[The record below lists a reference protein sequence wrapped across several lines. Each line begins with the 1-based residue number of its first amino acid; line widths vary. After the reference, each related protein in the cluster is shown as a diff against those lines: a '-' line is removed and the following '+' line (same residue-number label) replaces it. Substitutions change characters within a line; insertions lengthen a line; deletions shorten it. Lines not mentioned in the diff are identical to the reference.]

1 MSAVPPA
8 HHLARIAPPCAA
20 AETYRVLGVDPAS
33 VTTLETYLQDYFTA
47 ILKKLKEVGASS
59 KQTNFYV

>member
-1 MSAVPPA
+1 M
-8 HHLARIAPPCAA
+8 
-20 AETYRVLGVDPAS
+20 LGVDPAS
-33 VTTLETYLQDYFTA
+33 VATLEQYLGDYFSA